1 MFPNLRG
8 LVFSY
13 NPPVICGYITTLDA
27 AVQAF
32 DHTGRVGIIDTVNRL
47 QAFKDADWD
56 DFSKKVKIE
65 NDVYH
70 VTRTISNWLL
80 ANHDARN
87 THKFK
92 VRCSVFWWDE
102 RTKEARNRGIPGTSV
117 PLGIAQGFAV
127 FWHGARVHFPADVG
141 EVYQPEL
148 EGILVNELGIAAN
161 EAKWASFVDVLELHR
176 GWTTDYQEPLTFTEG
191 SGDEGVSDE
200 QWQERVKEAY
210 GSSWS

>member
-1 MFPNLRG
+1 MVCLFHLLHLLRDSLHVVCTTAFYTPGNLAKAIQEFASASWGARPG
-8 LVFSY
+8 TFVKGVRVRATHL
-13 NPPVICGYITTLDA
+13 GYKK
-27 AVQAF
+27 
-32 DHTGRVGIIDTVNRL
+32 TV
-47 QAFKDADWD
+47 K
-56 DFSKKVKIE
+56 S
-65 NDVYH
+65 
-70 VTRTISNWLL
+70 ISDKT
-80 ANHDARN
+80 AN

-102 RTKEARNRGIPGTSV
+102 KTKEARNRGIPGTSV

-127 FWHGARVHFPADVG
+127 FWHGARVHFPADVC

-176 GWTTDYQEPLTFTEG
+176 GWSTDYQEPLTFTEG